1 MKMEPM
7 RNKLLIV
14 IPIIVLA
21 AIGIVVFVGNII
33 SDAADYEII
42 GVGEQ
47 SFYSNTI
54 KLDGALVDVRIAD
67 TDVKRNRGLM
77 FEEQIPYDQGMLF
90 IYEESGNYSFWMHN
104 VKFALDIIWFDDKG
118 NAVYIKQ
125 DVPPCNTEPEK
136 CTVYDPGVDA
146 LYVFEATSGFVD
158 KFGITEDSKFSW
170 AVDKA
175 I

>member
-1 MKMEPM
+1 M

-14 IPIIVLA
+14 IPIIVVT
-21 AIGIVVFVGNII
+21 AIGIVVFGGNII

-54 KLDGALVDVRIAD
+54 KLDDALVDVQIAD

-90 IYEESGNYSFWMHN
+90 IYEESGNYSFWMYN

-118 NAVYIKQ
+118 NESISNRTFPHVLPNQNIVQ
-125 DVPPCNTEPEK
+125 CMIPEQK
-136 CTVYDPGVDA
+136 HCMFLRQLQG
-146 LYVFEATSGFVD
+146 L
-158 KFGITEDSKFSW
+158 
-170 AVDKA
+170 
-175 I
+175 